1 MLILG
6 GAEMG
11 YMRAL
16 EVLPD
21 EMVRE
26 IQNYVEGELI
36 YIPKLTKAGWGA
48 KTSTK
53 AVLEKRNRE
62 IYADYHKGMSI
73 SELSQKYYLAEKSM
87 SRIIKQEN
95 GKK

>member
-21 EMVRE
+21 AMVRE
-26 IQNYVEGELI
+26 IQKYVEGELI
-36 YIPKLTKAGWGA
+36 YIPKLNKAAWGTK
-48 KTSTK
+48 TNTK
-53 AVLEKRNRE
+53 AVLKKRNRE
-62 IYADYHKGMSI
+62 IYADYREGMSV

-87 SRIIKQEN
+87 CRIIKQEN
-95 GKK
+95 EKK